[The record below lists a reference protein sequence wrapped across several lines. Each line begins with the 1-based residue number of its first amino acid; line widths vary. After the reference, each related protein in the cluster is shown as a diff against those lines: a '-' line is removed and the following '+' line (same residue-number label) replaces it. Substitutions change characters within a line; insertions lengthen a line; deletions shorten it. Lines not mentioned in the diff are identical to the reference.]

1 MTQVLERNLTSDL
14 ELRRQAL
21 SLLSAD
27 KPRKFSFTEFE
38 QMSDLEMFADQHL
51 ELLNGE
57 ITVKG
62 MQSPRHA
69 YAVQTLDETL
79 KELLEKKATVA
90 VQLPS
95 VLLSPPPDFVEPDI
109 ALRIPPRSRYA
120 TENATS
126 AETLL
131 VIEISDSTLHRDQ
144 TDKLEAYAR
153 NEIPEYWIY
162 NLHNNTL
169 EVHQKPRDN
178 LYTLSRVLHN
188 GEAIEVFEQTLQWWV

>member
-1 MTQVLERNLTSDL
+1 MTQVLEQNLTSDL
-14 ELRRQAL
+14 IIRQQAL
-21 SLLSAD
+21 SLSSAD

-38 QMSDLEMFADQHL
+38 QISDLEMFADQHV

-69 YAVQTLDETL
+69 YAVQTLDEIL
-79 KELLEKKATVA
+79 KELLGKKATVA
-90 VQLPS
+90 VQLPCI
-95 VLLSPPPDFVEPDI
+95 LLSPPPDFVEPDI

-120 TENATS
+120 SENATS
-126 AETLL
+126 ADTLL
-131 VIEISDSTLHRDQ
+131 VIEISDKTLHRDQ

-153 NEIPEYWIY
+153 NAIPEYWIY

-178 LYTLSRVLHN
+178 LYTLSRVLHPD
-188 GEAIEVFEQTLQWWV
+188 EAAPIMGHSLEWWV